1 MTEQPIPDPGLT
13 ESTRHMYTEKYRET
27 FNSFIDEVFR
37 PNHIP
42 AAKPIDHSI
51 LIDELELM
59 REAHLTIGG
68 EQNRFNASVLLAAL
82 NVIRAL

>member
-1 MTEQPIPDPGLT
+1 MTEYPIPDPGLT
-13 ESTRHMYTEKYRET
+13 ESTRHMYSEKYRET

-42 AAKPIDHSI
+42 APKAVDHSI

>member
-1 MTEQPIPDPGLT
+1 
-13 ESTRHMYTEKYRET
+13 MYTEKYRET

-42 AAKPIDHSI
+42 APKAIDHTI

>member
-1 MTEQPIPDPGLT
+1 
-13 ESTRHMYTEKYRET
+13 MYTEKYRET

-42 AAKPIDHSI
+42 AVKPIDHSI